1 MTTQQQSNKPDFN
14 IVRYYGEG
22 PKAPHGRVGAIWEN
36 DKGNL
41 TIVIENP
48 FGSDRIVLTAFPNN
62 DKDENT
68 NH

>member
-1 MTTQQQSNKPDFN
+1 MTTQQQSNKPVFN

-22 PKAPHGRVGAIWEN
+22 RNAPHGRVGAIWET

-41 TIVIENP
+41 KIVIENP
-48 FGSDRIVLTAFPNN
+48 FGTEKIVLTAFPNE